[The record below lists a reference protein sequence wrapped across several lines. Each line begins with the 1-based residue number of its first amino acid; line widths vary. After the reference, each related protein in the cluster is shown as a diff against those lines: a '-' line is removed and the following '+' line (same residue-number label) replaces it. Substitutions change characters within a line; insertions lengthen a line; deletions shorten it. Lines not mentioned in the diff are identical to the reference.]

1 MKYESDILAVCE
13 NIIYTKDK
21 RQQYWVE
28 FKGFHTS
35 FDSEAQLIGRFNQ
48 LKRLFREMKR
58 ELHCLVVPVRQ
69 SLKDVY
75 EEYTREF
82 RGNLKSVGVE
92 HTKAIFD
99 YLQNSDELGSEENK
113 MKFYVG
119 IELGQ
124 DTMNDQSVEDMTYA
138 EMFANIK
145 EYLLNISSRLRGQ
158 QSIYLG
164 QDVLEK
170 TRRNARKVQ
179 SILDSFEMSYR
190 KLTID
195 EMADLIPWIFNIG
208 IRHLPD
214 HKGWGERF
222 TPIYGKGGEI
232 VARVQTEEEVMKL
245 QMTGIE
251 NPKDRL
257 HLVLNQTDAYGN
269 NQKTYIAFLHMT
281 TMDDIIYFP
290 ETRWLEP
297 LRHLDFSVG
306 VSLKMSYQNVDK
318 RISKLRLRKS
328 NLEDQANHL
337 AQFGESAGSNV
348 YDGIATAE
356 ETIAEEEKM
365 REGSFLM
372 SAIFV
377 VSAASREQLDVN
389 VTSLIEEYSSV
400 GGIKLQNTYGL
411 QLRSLMECLPGSRR
425 YVTEFIQD
433 VDINN
438 VTSSFFGNRQE
449 LGDDYGAYIGRT
461 STGTPVFMRPG
472 RGAAAKTSTQSL
484 VRVLSGKTGAGKS
497 MAGNLLVYEGA
508 LYGTKV
514 LLVDPKSE
522 RKDLLHWDEK
532 LTELGIEL
540 NFISFTSKDED
551 AGKLDPWLIF
561 ENRQDAADVARE
573 IISYLLNI
581 SIRRDVKKHSL
592 VAKACTRV
600 SQRKDPSIRFVKTE
614 LREAAENDPDLTE
627 ADREIARD
635 LANILEQFET
645 VSLARLFFAERTNT
659 ESYLDATKQ
668 FNILQVADLA
678 LPPKDLPEEE
688 YSEQNI
694 ISVAV
699 LFGLSSYMIKFL
711 RMYQN
716 DLTEIVLEEA
726 WNFFNNAAGTR
737 LIDKLFREGRS
748 LLAPITLM
756 TQNIKDIPKDLRG
769 QIGSAYCFRADNKD
783 EIKAIQE
790 FLHLDDSS
798 GLEQLL
804 PALSSGWCL
813 HRDLDNR
820 VGLMQFRV
828 LQDHLYDAFD
838 TSKDLSE
845 MINA

>member
-13 NIIYTKDK
+13 NVIYTKDK
-21 RQQYWVE
+21 RQQLWVE

-48 LKRLFREMKR
+48 LKRLFKEMKR

-69 SLKDVY
+69 SLNDVY
-75 EEYTREF
+75 ERYTREF
-82 RGNLKSVGVE
+82 RGNLKSVGIE

-99 YLQNSDELGSEENK
+99 YLQDSDELGSEENK

-124 DTMNDQSVEDMTYA
+124 DTMNDQNVEDMSYS
-138 EMFANIK
+138 EIFANIK
-145 EYLLNISSRLRGQ
+145 EYLSNITDRLRGQ
-158 QSIYLG
+158 HSVYLG
-164 QDVLEK
+164 QELLEK
-170 TRRNARKVQ
+170 TRRSARKVQ
-179 SILDSFEMSYR
+179 SILDSFEMSYK
-190 KLTID
+190 KLSTE
-195 EMADLIPWIFNIG
+195 EMSELLPWIFNIG

-214 HKGWGERF
+214 NKGWAEKY
-222 TPIYGKGGEI
+222 TPVYGKGGEV

-251 NPKDRL
+251 NSKDRL

-269 NQKTYIAFLHMT
+269 NQKTYISFLHMT
-281 TMDDIIYFP
+281 TMDDIVYFP

-297 LRHLDFSVG
+297 LRHLEFSVG

-318 RISKLRLRKS
+318 RISKLRLKKS

-337 AQFGESAGSNV
+337 AQFGEDAGSNV
-348 YDGIATAE
+348 YDGIATANQ
-356 ETIAEEEKM
+356 TIAEEEKQ

-377 VSAASREQLDVN
+377 VSASSREQLDVN

-400 GGIKLQNTYGL
+400 GGIQLQNTFGL

-433 VDINN
+433 VDVNA

-449 LGDDYGAYIGRT
+449 LGDDYGSYIGRT
-461 STGTPVFMRPG
+461 ASGTSVFMRPG
-472 RGAAAKTSTQSL
+472 RAASAQTSTQSL

-497 MAGNLLVYEGA
+497 MAGNSLIYEGA

-514 LLVDPKSE
+514 LLIDPKSE
-522 RKDLLHWDEK
+522 RKDILHWDEK
-532 LTELGIEL
+532 LTELGTEL
-540 NFISFTSKDED
+540 NFISFTTKDED

-561 ENRQDAADVARE
+561 ENRQDASDVARE
-573 IISYLLNI
+573 IINYLLNI
-581 SIRRDVKKHSL
+581 SIRKDVKKSTL

-600 SQRKDPSIRFVKTE
+600 SQRKQPAIRFVKTE
-614 LREAAENDPDLTE
+614 LREAVKSDPELTE
-627 ADREIARD
+627 DDREIAKD
-635 LANILEQFET
+635 LANILEQFESI
-645 VSLARLFFAERTNT
+645 SLARLFFAERTNS
-659 ESYLDATKQ
+659 ENHLDATKQ

-678 LPPKDLPEEE
+678 LPPKGLPEEE

-711 RMYQN
+711 RMFPN
-716 DLTEIVLEEA
+716 DLTEIVIEEA

-737 LIDKLFREGRS
+737 LIDKIFREGRS
-748 LLAPITLM
+748 LLSPVTLM
-756 TQNIKDIPKDLRG
+756 TQNIKDIPKELRG
-769 QIGSAYCFRADNKD
+769 QIGAAYCFKADNKD

-790 FLHLDDSS
+790 FLQLDDSA
-798 GLEQLL
+798 GIEQLL
-804 PALSSGWCL
+804 PSLPSGWCL

-828 LQDHLYDAFD
+828 LQDHLYNAFD

-845 MINA
+845 MVNA